1 MQDHEKTIYEWY
13 RLGRNR
19 GEFLRQIRGLDGP
32 FLLRLALRENVLK
45 GEGRLRTR
53 HELEELGREPCP
65 PLEDLRL
72 RKPNEQTL
80 QWFFLHR
87 GYIASSNER
96 VLCRE
101 LPSCRCGETVA
112 GKGRAD
118 LLAFD
123 RELSQPMLVELKR
136 ADNDEPL
143 CAVVLEILFHWCFH
157 GQFHE
162 SFELLLRE
170 FECGPARP
178 TRLVI
183 AAPVGYF
190 REARRRS
197 QDRIDGLC
205 GEFRRALAWI
215 TALREL
221 VQIDLY
227 AIEDQWLAKGPKFLM
242 SRLEA

>member
-1 MQDHEKTIYEWY
+1 M
-13 RLGRNR
+13 
-19 GEFLRQIRGLDGP
+19 
-32 FLLRLALRENVLK
+32 LLLHLALRENALK

-53 HELEELGREPCP
+53 QELEELDRELCP
-65 PLEDLRL
+65 SLEDLRL

-80 QWFFLHR
+80 QWVFLHR
-87 GYIASSNER
+87 GYISSLNER

-101 LPSCRCGETVA
+101 LPSCCWGEKVA

-123 RELSQPMLVELKR
+123 GELSQPMLVELKR

-157 GQFHE
+157 GQFHQ

-170 FECGPARP
+170 FECGATRP
-178 TRLVI
+178 MRLVI

-197 QDRIDGLC
+197 QDRTDRLG
-205 GEFRRALAWI
+205 GEFPRALAWI

-227 AIEDQWLAKGPKFLM
+227 AIEDQWLEKGPMFPM
-242 SRLEA
+242 SRLKLENG

>member
-1 MQDHEKTIYEWY
+1 MQDHERTIYGWY
-13 RLGRNR
+13 RLGQTR
-19 GEFLRQIRGLDGP
+19 GEFLRQVRGLDST
-32 FLLRLALRENVLK
+32 LLLHLALRESALM

-53 HELEELGREPCP
+53 QELEDLGRERCP
-65 PLEDLRL
+65 PLEDLKL

-87 GYIASSNER
+87 GYISSLNEL
-96 VLCRE
+96 VLWRE
-101 LPSCRCGETVA
+101 LPSCCWGETVT

-136 ADNDEPL
+136 ADNNEPL

-157 GQFHE
+157 SQLHQ
-162 SFELLLRE
+162 SFELMLRE
-170 FECGPARP
+170 FKCGPVRP
-178 TRLVI
+178 MRLVI

-190 REARRRS
+190 TEAQRRS
-197 QDRIDGLC
+197 QDRTDGLG
-205 GEFRRALAWI
+205 GEYARALGWI

-227 AIEDQWLAKGPKFLM
+227 AIENQWQAKGPMFLM
-242 SRLEA
+242 SRLGA